1 MCAPQFRVKQTPA
14 GATPIPTHQSLEA
27 DALQDAA
34 IIRAAAAAAAAEE
47 GAAGG
52 GANAGGVDGS
62 GSGGAIGAN
71 GSGAADE
78 QPQRFRS
85 ATLLRQPGAGLAKAA
100 ELMRASQAISQDG
113 ATRKGVWRWPA
124 AKGMPLA
131 LTASPAAHSYLPQA
145 AGCRATRSGQALRCL
160 STSRAPLSACTG
172 GQAVLQAS
180 LVKLK
185 RNELNCNLR
194 QQRGGARPRLLE
206 HSWHAR
212 KQARALGSFLLYLPP
227 HTQSYGI
234 ERVIPHPMQAVLA
247 AQGGCVPP
255 AAGHGHCVGRQVGSS
270 PVSLPVGHR
279 GCVFSLLRFACLAV
293 ANAMPGAAAASSSC

>member
-14 GATPIPTHQSLEA
+14 GATPIPTQQSLEA

-124 AKGMPLA
+124 AKGAARADRFPCCPL
-131 LTASPAAHSYLPQA
+131 LLA
-145 AGCRATRSGQALRCL
+145 AGSGVQSNPQRAGSKMPQY
-160 STSRAPLSACTG
+160 
-172 GQAVLQAS
+172 
-180 LVKLK
+180 
-185 RNELNCNLR
+185 
-194 QQRGGARPRLLE
+194 
-206 HSWHAR
+206 
-212 KQARALGSFLLYLPP
+212 KQSP
-227 HTQSYGI
+227 I
-234 ERVIPHPMQAVLA
+234 ERMYRWA
-247 AQGGCVPP
+247 GC
-255 AAGHGHCVGRQVGSS
+255 S
-270 PVSLPVGHR
+270 
-279 GCVFSLLRFACLAV
+279 
-293 ANAMPGAAAASSSC
+293 ASKLG

>member
-14 GATPIPTHQSLEA
+14 GATPIPTQQSLEA

-185 RNELNCNLR
+185 RNGLNCNLR

-206 HSWHAR
+206 HSWQDGSRQGRWAR
-212 KQARALGSFLLYLPP
+212 FCFICLLTPNLTALNVSF
-227 HTQSYGI
+227 HTQCRRFWQHKGDVFHLLLGMAI
-234 ERVIPHPMQAVLA
+234 VLDDRWA
-247 AQGGCVPP
+247 A
-255 AAGHGHCVGRQVGSS
+255 
-270 PVSLPVGHR
+270 
-279 GCVFSLLRFACLAV
+279 LLLVCLLAIAV
-293 ANAMPGAAAASSSC
+293 ACFLC